1 MKIRI
6 SATTRFIVTSPMCM
20 YGNFKNAVQLQGI
33 EIMIPKWNIANKIS

>member
-20 YGNFKNAVQLQGI
+20 YGNFKNAVQGI